1 MLLETYVVIRLHTP
15 LVALLLF
22 FLGYLWFAREIPLDL
37 WASAGGFRL
46 DPSLT
51 LPAVLGLLQL
61 ALNSLIDS

>member
-1 MLLETYVVIRLHTP
+1 
-15 LVALLLF
+15 
-22 FLGYLWFAREIPLDL
+22 LWISGRQQGD
-37 WASAGGFRL
+37 FRL